1 MWNNLFK
8 IRKNWNNPFS
18 GGFVNDIEVT
28 FDINAVYY
36 CVECEIRMGSDG
48 LNDEDVVY
56 RKADLNDAE
65 NEDIWDDSAL
75 IRMYDEMINKTYDSL
90 GEQYITTGRRKKKHR
105 KGPRIKWYVGDRCMA
120 PYYDDELW
128 YPAVVREISL
138 REGTCLVLYD
148 VYDEQ
153 AWVDIAD
160 LIFYRLLNNACRR
173 SHISVCTEK
182 CWHGAIYVVKPM
194 VLMFW
199 KLRAKPSVSPV
210 KYRRCWLSF
219 PRFAGRPS
227 KFGNEQ
233 RWPRQYRKRKIKE
246 YCPKWAKFIQMEY
259 GGKKWKKYQQ
269 KFAIFSDTAAIQESA
284 ASDLTRT
291 VYMMN
296 VMDNLKHQKP
306 IENDDEGTSNGNTTQ
321 ETIAMKQQEWRINH
335 TQTATD
341 CFNHMQSSST
351 NQHTSIPSMVPP
363 PPMAFNNLPAP
374 DNDEALASMLMSWY
388 MTGYHTGYYQA
399 LQDKK
404 KKEVKNVSNNH

>member
-160 LIFYRLLNNACRR
+160 L
-173 SHISVCTEK
+173 
-182 CWHGAIYVVKPM
+182 M
-194 VLMFW
+194 
-199 KLRAKPSVSPV
+199 
-210 KYRRCWLSF
+210 
-219 PRFAGRPS
+219 
-227 KFGNEQ
+227 
-233 RWPRQYRKRKIKE
+233 
-246 YCPKWAKFIQMEY
+246 
-259 GGKKWKKYQQ
+259 
-269 KFAIFSDTAAIQESA
+269 
-284 ASDLTRT
+284 
-291 VYMMN
+291 
-296 VMDNLKHQKP
+296 P